1 MVVKL
6 RNRFGTTDS
15 TSQALSKSSTT
26 GLGMLLAISA
36 AFIILTSPAV
46 IANAVWPNSTIP
58 LEIFIAFGALQNL
71 NHAINGI
78 LYCIVGSRFRNEL
91 KKLFKC
97 KTRDSI
103 DRSYTGCSSVKS
115 SGALTIAFGTSDS
128 TPVFAITL
136 AASPNEHKLKYLG
149 VR

>member
-6 RNRFGTTDS
+6 RNGLGSTDS
-15 TSQALSKSSTT
+15 TSQALSQSATT
-26 GLGMLLAISA
+26 RLGTLLAISA

-78 LYCIVGSRFRNEL
+78 LYCIVGSRCTPDVQVL
-91 KKLFKC
+91 KVP
-97 KTRDSI
+97 
-103 DRSYTGCSSVKS
+103 G
-115 SGALTIAFGTSDS
+115 
-128 TPVFAITL
+128 P
-136 AASPNEHKLKYLG
+136 
-149 VR
+149 